1 MPDYGCDGDRL
12 DTVCKNVILEFIA
25 DDRRFTDHNSTA
37 YCGGPKEATWTP
49 RNLMTPLY
57 VARPLLPP
65 LEDLTELLGEIWS
78 SGIVTNEGPLH
89 NRLEAELAQRLNVPF
104 AKLFNNG
111 TVAMLCALL
120 SLDLTPGA
128 EIITTPLTFAA
139 TAHAIA
145 ACGYKPVFA
154 DICEDTLT
162 LDPRA
167 VEKAITSKTEA
178 VIGVHVYGTLCD
190 VEGLDRVC
198 KAHDLKLLYDAAH
211 AFAAMQGGTPVGTM
225 GDLSVFSLHATKLFS
240 TFEGGLVTSN
250 DEGMAQRLRLARNFG
265 IMNEERVAVVGING
279 KMSEVHAAIG
289 LLNLKIFEEERD
301 IRRALRAEY
310 DQVVGRLP
318 GLRAQ
323 IKQPGVKQSEQYYM
337 IIVDPQVYGA
347 TRDEIYDALKERE
360 IFSRKYFWPICTDF
374 DCYKN
379 FTIHTVHD
387 APVSNNVKDRVLCLP
402 FHSGVEAEHIAAV
415 ADVLTELHCTRREP
429 SVSKV
434 G

>member
-1 MPDYGCDGDRL
+1 
-12 DTVCKNVILEFIA
+12 
-25 DDRRFTDHNSTA
+25 
-37 YCGGPKEATWTP
+37 
-49 RNLMTPLY
+49 
-57 VARPLLPP
+57 
-65 LEDLTELLGEIWS
+65 
-78 SGIVTNEGPLH
+78 
-89 NRLEAELAQRLNVPF
+89 
-104 AKLFNNG
+104 
-111 TVAMLCALL
+111 
-120 SLDLTPGA
+120 
-128 EIITTPLTFAA
+128 
-139 TAHAIA
+139 
-145 ACGYKPVFA
+145 
-154 DICEDTLT
+154 
-162 LDPRA
+162 
-167 VEKAITSKTEA
+167 
-178 VIGVHVYGTLCD
+178 
-190 VEGLDRVC
+190 
-198 KAHDLKLLYDAAH
+198 
-211 AFAAMQGGTPVGTM
+211 
-225 GDLSVFSLHATKLFS
+225 
-240 TFEGGLVTSN
+240 
-250 DEGMAQRLRLARNFG
+250 
-265 IMNEERVAVVGING
+265 VGING

-415 ADVLTELHCTRREP
+415 ADVLTELHSTRREP